1 MSMVINTNISALNT
15 VNQLNKN
22 SNSMNSALEKLS
34 SGYQINSAAD
44 DAAGLAISE
53 KMRSQI
59 RGLDQA
65 SDNAQDAISLTQTA
79 DGALDETESILQRMR
94 ELAVQSSS
102 DSLTDDDRESIQDEV
117 DQLRQEIDRISDDTE
132 YNTKSLLDG
141 SLSSKV
147 TVSGNTSSSVDLL
160 NTVSGIGTTSGTY
173 SVAVT
178 TAATKATL
186 STISNQYSATASAS
200 SAINGTYVGQE
211 IEINDS
217 TVTISD
223 GDTLTGLVNKI
234 NSITDDTGVTAS
246 LTDVTGYATSITGTA
261 TAATGISST
270 ATATIDSTNNTFL
283 LTEGSGTATT
293 ITIADGNYTS
303 ASALETAINNAISDA
318 KVNATATIGSDG
330 TITFTS
336 NDITEDGAT
345 ATTLTVADSGTDSS
359 FYEDYIA
366 STGSATT
373 VSATRSYITLSTDEY
388 GSDSEISLTADN
400 TVLNDLFAA
409 VSSADTS
416 TTNVTENGTD
426 IEGTINGIAAT
437 GEGNNLVASD
447 GLTVAFVDGT
457 AAGTAVEVDVDNS
470 NILTFQIG
478 ANEGQTMTLSID
490 NMSAYSLGVAE
501 DDTGTNGLDV
511 STAAAATSAITSI
524 DSAISKVS
532 AQRAKLGAT
541 ENRLE
546 HTINNLDTTSEN
558 VTSAESNIRD
568 TDMASVM
575 AEYTQKSVLTQAAT
589 AMLAQ
594 ANQQPSQVLKLL
606 Q

>member
-117 DQLRQEIDRISDDTE
+117 DQLRQEIDRISNDTE

-141 SLSSKV
+141 SLSSTV
-147 TVSGNTSSSVDLL
+147 TVSGTGSSSVDLS
-160 NTVSGIGTTSGTY
+160 NTVSGIGTTSGSY
-173 SVAVT
+173 SVVVT

-186 STISNQYSATASAS
+186 STTSNQYSSTASSS

-223 GDTLTGLVNKI
+223 GDTLSGLVNKI
-234 NSITDDTGVTAS
+234 NAITDDTGVTAS
-246 LTDVTGYATSITGTA
+246 LATVTGVAGVTTGDNGGLTNTLITS
-261 TAATGISST
+261 SSAMT
-270 ATATIDSTNNTFL
+270 LTSSNNSFTVSI
-283 LTEGSGTATT
+283 GGGTATT
-293 ITIADGNYTS
+293 VSIAEGTYTS
-303 ASALETAINNAISDA
+303 ADALLTAINDAISDA
-318 KVNATATIGSDG
+318 GVNATASLSSGNLVLTTNEIVDSTGTAK
-330 TITFTS
+330 TIT
-336 NDITEDGAT
+336 
-345 ATTLTVADSGTDSS
+345 VAQAGTDTGNAL
-359 FYEDYIA
+359 FGTGTA
-366 STGSATT
+366 STA
-373 VSATRSYITLSTDEY
+373 SATRNYITLTTDEY
-388 GSDSEISLTADN
+388 GSDSEISLTANN

-409 VSSADTS
+409 VSSSDTS

-437 GEGNNLVASD
+437 GEANNLVASD
-447 GLTVAFVDGT
+447 GLTVAFADGT
-457 AAGTAVEVDVDNS
+457 AAGTSVEVDVDNS
-470 NILTFQIG
+470 DILTFQIG

-501 DDTGTNGLDV
+501 DDTGTDGLDV
-511 STAAAATSAITSI
+511 STASAATTAITSI

-546 HTINNLDTTSEN
+546 HTINNLDATSEN